1 MPEVKQICSRQQ
13 LKGTATAVANFW
25 AMRKCQA
32 FFVSLSLCVCVFS
45 FLYQQPVLVDFFLY
59 TLYSIYMYML
69 YARLQW
75 TVRARSCSR
84 PAFLCGMLWAGAELA
99 GLCFWPVLS
108 RLTCGMSKSGQDRQ
122 VAWTGPGTE
131 TGVPN
136 TKRYCVAFPSRAN
149 SLFSRL

>member
-45 FLYQQPVLVDFFLY
+45 FLYQQPVLVDFFCIPY
-59 TLYSIYMYML
+59 IVYIYIYCMHTCSGQCAH
-69 YARLQW
+69 ARALGQL
-75 TVRARSCSR
+75 S
-84 PAFLCGMLWAGAELA
+84 FCGMLWAGAELA

-108 RLTCGMSKSGQDRQ
+108 RLTCGMSKSSQDRQ